1 LGVDGESEREKKRQ
15 RGKGGWSGR
24 KVKGKAVV
32 QLGSKVK

>member
-1 LGVDGESEREKKRQ
+1 MERARERRKDREEREVS
-15 RGKGGWSGR
+15 WSGR